1 MIMNDE
7 NEFDVN
13 SYKGFIDED
22 KIFAMWAKIEISRVL
37 MKRARDLQA
46 EVENDLSFYSLV
58 NSMRED

>member
-1 MIMNDE
+1 MMVNDD

-13 SYKGFIDED
+13 SYKDFIDED

-46 EVENDLSFYSLV
+46 EVESDLSFYSLV

>member
-1 MIMNDE
+1 MMNDE

-13 SYKGFIDED
+13 SYKDFIDQD
-22 KIFAMWAKIEISRVL
+22 KIFALWAKIEISRVL
-37 MKRARDLQA
+37 MKRARELQA